1 MEQKQTT
8 LIGLREDGNRYCEI
22 VNSLSSK
29 NMKNVHCNN
38 PTKLVVL
45 LDIEQEISL
54 SSFK

>member
-29 NMKNVHCNN
+29 NMKNVQWKPN
-38 PTKLVVL
+38 KLVVFFN
-45 LDIEQEISL
+45 IEQEISL